1 MEQAK
6 SLYTCIL
13 THKTTSNMCTFI
25 FPLHISHTTQYN
37 TPIQRLSVLSVAHTP
52 NTSQHWR
59 AWIDRERKPASG
71 SEHVLG
77 KPFKH
82 PLECYNIVQTTCT
95 PDHSHLAVT
104 LHCVVA
110 LPVVLQLDAWAL
122 YWNSHRSRDWFI
134 YYCTFK
140 NSKFS
145 VKKRNY

>member
-71 SEHVLG
+71 ARVGEA
-77 KPFKH
+77 
-82 PLECYNIVQTTCT
+82 IQTPTRM
-95 PDHSHLAVT
+95 
-104 LHCVVA
+104 
-110 LPVVLQLDAWAL
+110 LQ
-122 YWNSHRSRDWFI
+122 
-134 YYCTFK
+134 YCTD
-140 NSKFS
+140 NMHTRPLSPGGHPSLCGGTPCGPTARCMGVILKFT
-145 VKKRNY
+145 